1 MRVADIMRT
10 NLKTIDAEASVADA
24 VAALT
29 EYSVSALPVLDRHGR
44 AVGVCSTRDIIAAEA
59 RCHDPV
65 AREQL
70 FEKTLVL
77 EVMTPWPA
85 TARPDED
92 VRKVAQRLLEEKVQ
106 RLFVEEKGALVGV
119 VSQTDIVAA
128 VAATRV

>member
-10 NLKTIDAEASVADA
+10 SLKTIDAEASVADA

-29 EYSVSALPVLDRHGR
+29 ECGVSALPVLDRHGR

-85 TARPDED
+85 TTHPDED
-92 VRKVAQRLLEEKVQ
+92 VRKVAKRLLEEKVQ

>member
-10 NLKTIDAEASVADA
+10 SLKTIDAEASVADA

-29 EYSVSALPVLDRHGR
+29 ECGVSALPVLDRHGR

-85 TARPDED
+85 TTRPDED
-92 VRKVAQRLLEEKVQ
+92 VRKVAKRLLEEKVQ

>member
-10 NLKTIDAEASVADA
+10 NLKTIGTESTVADA

-29 EYSVSALPVLDRHGR
+29 DYGVSALPVLDRLGR
-44 AVGVCSTRDIIAAEA
+44 AVGICSTKDVLAAEA

-70 FEKTLVL
+70 FERTLVL
-77 EVMTPWPA
+77 EIMSSWPA
-85 TARPDED
+85 TAHPDED
-92 VRKVAQRLLEEKVQ
+92 VRKVARRLLEEKVQ

>member
-29 EYSVSALPVLDRHGR
+29 EYGVSALPVLDRHGR

-77 EVMTPWPA
+77 EVMTPWPT
-85 TARPDED
+85 TAHPDED
-92 VRKVAQRLLEEKVQ
+92 VRAVAKRLLEEKVQ